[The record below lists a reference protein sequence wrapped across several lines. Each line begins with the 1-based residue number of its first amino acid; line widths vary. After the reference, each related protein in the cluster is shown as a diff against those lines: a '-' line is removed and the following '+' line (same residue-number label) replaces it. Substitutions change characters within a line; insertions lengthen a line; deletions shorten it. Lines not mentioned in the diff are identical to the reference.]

1 MREGGVI
8 PIFWPPFSPDLS
20 PIEGCWNRLKDI
32 LQSLYPKVY
41 RNSKRLKE
49 AVLEAW
55 DLIIDIEI
63 RHIIYTMH

>member
-20 PIEGCWNRLKDI
+20 PIEGCWN
-32 LQSLYPKVY
+32 KVY

>member
-1 MREGGVI
+1 MRERGVI

-32 LQSLYPKVY
+32 LESLYPKVY
-41 RNSKRLKE
+41 RNSRRLKE
-49 AVLEAW
+49 AILEAW